1 MKIILDAGH
10 GQGSA
15 HNRGS
20 VIGNE
25 GDNNYAF
32 SLVLKK
38 ELEKYGI
45 QVGLTRPNPAQD
57 PSLNARGAMAAGY
70 DMFISLHSNAA
81 TASVRGTEIYNSV
94 QRPAPSS
101 LVNALVADISKFF
114 GHANRGVKTR
124 KWNNGDYYGVLRSN
138 LAKVGFL
145 IEYGFHTN
153 RQDAEIYVSKRQ
165 ELAEITASRI
175 ASHYGLKKTSAP
187 VQPAPKPTKPAQSS
201 PTYYDYPPATYEV
214 LRAINSYE
222 KPDGKAKGKVAK
234 GTKVTAIKE
243 IRSNVNGV
251 WLQLSDKSYIQAQSW
266 TTVNVKKVADVP
278 KPNYFKPYLVRVR
291 IANLNIRAGAGT
303 NHQSYGF
310 IKPGVYT
317 IVEEKAGAG
326 ASKWGKL
333 KSGAGWISLD
343 YTEKDPSSPSTP
355 EKLTPAK
362 HKSRSGTWK
371 FTSNTNI
378 RSGPSTSSS
387 IISSYSVGQ
396 TVNILDTLEKNGYI
410 WGQYIGATSGQKRYV
425 ALGTTSGTRY
435 GKWV

>member
-57 PSLNARGAMAAGY
+57 PSLNARGAAGAGY

-94 QRPAPSS
+94 QRPAPSA
-101 LVNALVADISKFF
+101 LVNALVADIAKFF

-187 VQPAPKPTKPAQSS
+187 VQPAPKPVEKPVETK
-201 PTYYDYPPATYEV
+201 YYSYPPGNYEILPSIGLNVRDKPDTGEV
-214 LRAINSYE
+214 LRTL
-222 KPDGKAKGKVAK
+222 KK
-234 GTKVTAIKE
+234 GTKIKAIKE
-243 IRSNVNGV
+243 LRAGVNGV
-251 WLQLSDKSYIQAQSW
+251 WLQI
-266 TTVNVKKVADVP
+266 
-278 KPNYFKPYLVRVR
+278 
-291 IANLNIRAGAGT
+291 GT
-303 NHQSYGF
+303 NEFVAAQMGNEIYVKR
-310 IKPGVYT
+310 ITTTKPTPAKKSIDTVAKEVIDGKWGNGS
-317 IVEEKAGAG
+317 ERKSRLEKAGYNYTTVQNKVNALLG
-326 ASKWGKL
+326 ISGGSTKRTGKWRFDTAVK
-333 KSGAGWISLD
+333 
-343 YTEKDPSSPSTP
+343 
-355 EKLTPAK
+355 
-362 HKSRSGTWK
+362 
-371 FTSNTNI
+371 I
-378 RSGPSTSSS
+378 RSGPSTSHAQ
-387 IISSYSVGQ
+387 VGLYKAGN
-396 TVNILDTLEKNGYI
+396 TVNLDGVETGNGYI
-410 WGQYIGATSGQKRYV
+410 WGTYIAYSGARRYV
-425 ALGTTSGTRY
+425 ALQPVNGTPY
-435 GKWV
+435 GKWI

>member
-81 TASVRGTEIYNSV
+81 VSTVRGTEIYNSV
-94 QRPAPSS
+94 QRPAPSA
-101 LVNALVADISKFF
+101 LVNSLVADIAKFF

-153 RQDAEIYVSKRQ
+153 RQDAEIYVNKRQ

-187 VQPAPKPTKPAQSS
+187 DKPASKPTQSS

-214 LRAINSYE
+214 LRAINTYD
-222 KPDGKAKGKVAK
+222 KPSGNVKGKLAKGAK
-234 GTKVTAIKE
+234 IKAIKE
-243 IRSNVNGV
+243 VRSGVPGV
-251 WLQLSDKSYIQAQSW
+251 WLQLDNKLYIQAQEW
-266 TTVNVKKVADVP
+266 RTINVKKIDT
-278 KPNYFKPYLVRVR
+278 KPTTKQGIDGR
-291 IANLNIRAGAGT
+291 T
-303 NHQSYGF
+303 
-310 IKPGVYT
+310 
-317 IVEEKAGAG
+317 
-326 ASKWGKL
+326 
-333 KSGAGWISLD
+333 
-343 YTEKDPSSPSTP
+343 
-355 EKLTPAK
+355 
-362 HKSRSGTWK
+362 SGTWQVTARIGVNVRTK
-371 FTSNTNI
+371 
-378 RSGPSTSSS
+378 PSTDADAD
-387 IISSYSVGQ
+387 IVAAYQKGQ
-396 TVNILDTLEKNGYI
+396 KVNIHSTVTAGGYI

>member
-20 VIGNE
+20 VVGNE

-94 QRPAPSS
+94 QRPAPSA
-101 LVNALVADISKFF
+101 LVNSLVADIAKFF
-114 GHANRGVKTR
+114 GHTNRGVKTR

-153 RQDAEIYVSKRQ
+153 RQDAEVYVNKRQ
-165 ELAEITASRI
+165 KLAEITASRI
-175 ASHYGLKKTSAP
+175 ASHYGLKKKAAP
-187 VQPAPKPTKPAQSS
+187 VQPAPKPVEKPVETK
-201 PTYYDYPPATYEV
+201 YYSYPPGNYEILPSIGLNVRDKPDTGEV
-214 LRAINSYE
+214 LRTL
-222 KPDGKAKGKVAK
+222 KK
-234 GTKVTAIKE
+234 GTKIKATKE
-243 IRSNVNGV
+243 LRAGVNGV
-251 WLQLSDKSYIQAQSW
+251 WLQIGTNEFVAAQMG
-266 TTVNVKKVADVP
+266 NEIYVK
-278 KPNYFKPYLVRVR
+278 R
-291 IANLNIRAGAGT
+291 IAT
-303 NHQSYGF
+303 T
-310 IKPGVYT
+310 KPTTKQGIDGRT
-317 IVEEKAGAG
+317 
-326 ASKWGKL
+326 
-333 KSGAGWISLD
+333 
-343 YTEKDPSSPSTP
+343 
-355 EKLTPAK
+355 
-362 HKSRSGTWK
+362 SGTWQV
-371 FTSNTNI
+371 TARIGVNVRTE
-378 RSGPSTSSS
+378 PSTDAD
-387 IISSYSVGQ
+387 IAAAYQKGQ
-396 TVNILDTLEKNGYI
+396 KVNIHSTVTAEGYI
-410 WGQYIGATSGQKRYV
+410 WGQYVGATSGQKRYV
-425 ALGTTSGTRY
+425 ALGTTGGTRY

>member
-20 VIGNE
+20 VVGNE

-94 QRPAPSS
+94 QRPAPSG

-187 VQPAPKPTKPAQSS
+187 DKPASKPTQSS

-214 LRAINSYE
+214 LRAINTYD
-222 KPDGKAKGKVAK
+222 KPSGNVKGKLAKGAK
-234 GTKVTAIKE
+234 IKAIKE
-243 IRSNVNGV
+243 VRSGVPGV
-251 WLQLSDKSYIQAQSW
+251 WLQLDNKLYIQAQEW
-266 TTVNVKKVADVP
+266 RTVNVKKIAAA
-278 KPNYFKPYLVRVR
+278 KPVQGIDGR
-291 IANLNIRAGAGT
+291 T
-303 NHQSYGF
+303 
-310 IKPGVYT
+310 
-317 IVEEKAGAG
+317 
-326 ASKWGKL
+326 
-333 KSGAGWISLD
+333 
-343 YTEKDPSSPSTP
+343 
-355 EKLTPAK
+355 
-362 HKSRSGTWK
+362 SGTWQVTARIGVNVRTK
-371 FTSNTNI
+371 
-378 RSGPSTSSS
+378 PSTDADAD
-387 IISSYSVGQ
+387 IVAAYQKGQ
-396 TVNILDTLEKNGYI
+396 KVNIHSTVTAEGYI

-425 ALGTTSGTRY
+425 ALGTTGGARY